1 MSKKIIVSNKKA
13 LESLYLDKVTLVTA
27 ALNKLIASDKKKGIE
42 TQVVYLDDTKTMK
55 PFKTPPVTDPANEKQ
70 NKKAIDGVYD
80 ELKPDYLVLLGA
92 PDIIPH
98 QSLTNPV
105 RGDEDPDVPSD
116 LPYASESAYSKTI
129 RRFINPT
136 RVVGRLPGIMGDKDP
151 SALVKAIDTAAA
163 LEFRPRNLYSKY
175 FSVSAEV
182 WKGSTGQSVTNI
194 FGNDDALHLSPPD
207 GPDWEDGQLD
217 ALTHFINCH
226 GGNHMPNFYGQKG
239 YEYPEAIQAA
249 QIAGKISAGTIA
261 AAECCYGGQLYD
273 PSGVGGQAGICNTY
287 LTSDAAAYC
296 GSTNIAYGPA
306 DGQGAADLVTQ
317 YFIINV
323 LGGSSAGRGMLE
335 ARQKFIQ
342 VCSPL
347 DPVDQKTIA
356 QFLLLGDPSGHPVFT
371 LEPLVDKVLSYVP
384 KNLLNAFQRRER
396 RQKLVAV
403 GKSLPSTTGLAK
415 AAPKVAP
422 KGNVLTAIE
431 TILKDIGLVDAFWE
445 SFEVTGGA
453 VFKKAMTALGAPQ
466 MIHMVY
472 GKQET
477 KKSPVPASS
486 ILLVK
491 EQGGQIISAKT
502 VHRKS

>member
-1 MSKKIIVSNKKA
+1 MSKKVIVSNKSA
-13 LESLYLDKVTLVTA
+13 LEALYVDKITLVTA

-42 TQVVYLDDTKTMK
+42 TRVVYLDDVKAMK
-55 PFKTPPVTDPANEKQ
+55 ELNVSPVTDPGNGKQ
-70 NKKAIDGVYD
+70 NKKAIDGVY
-80 ELKPDYLVLLGA
+80 ENLKPDYLVLLGA

-105 RGDEDPDVPSD
+105 NGDEDPDVPSD

-136 RVVGRLPGIMGDKDP
+136 RVVGRIPGVMGSKNP
-151 SALVKAIDTAAA
+151 GALVKAIDTAAA
-163 LEFRPRNLYSKY
+163 LVTRPRNLYSKY

-194 FGNDDALHLSPPD
+194 FGNDDSLHLSPPS
-207 GPDWEDGQLD
+207 GPDWEDSQLD
-217 ALTHFINCH
+217 ALTHFVNCH
-226 GGNHMPNFYGQKG
+226 GGDHMPNWYGQKG
-239 YEYPEAIQAA
+239 HEYPEAVQAA
-249 QIAGKISAGTIA
+249 QIEGKLSPGTIA

-273 PSGVGGQAGICNTY
+273 PSGVSVQAGICNTY
-287 LTSDAAAYC
+287 LTGGAGTFC

-306 DGQGAADLVTQ
+306 DGQGAADLITQ

-342 VCSPL
+342 ECSPL

-356 QFLLLGDPSGHPVFT
+356 QFILLGDPSGHPVFT
-371 LEPLVDKVLSYVP
+371 LEPLVSKVLSYVP

-403 GKSLPSTTGLAK
+403 GKSLPSTVGLAK
-415 AAPKVAP
+415 AAPKMSPSASVFS
-422 KGNVLTAIE
+422 AIE
-431 TILKDIGLVDAFWE
+431 TILKDIGLIDALWE

-453 VFKKAMTALGAPQ
+453 VFKKAMTAMGSPQ

-477 KKSPVPASS
+477 KKSPVPAAS

-491 EQGGQIISAKT
+491 EQDGQIISAKT
-502 VHRKS
+502 VNRKS